1 MLKKYSPLI
10 MSSLLGIGLLAL
22 PGVSASAATIPVI
35 QQIVPGEMN
44 AGTGLKQ
51 DVAQKKGQK
60 GANNKRADRRWNRK
74 RDGNR
79 CRTRNGNCRHFY
91 NGYYYASPWWLIS
104 VPLIIGGS
112 LALGDG
118 DWSDDHYSWCQDR
131 YRSYNRRHNTW
142 VSRGGRVYQCRSP
155 Y

>member
-22 PGVSASAATIPVI
+22 PSVSASAATIPVI

-51 DVAQKKGQK
+51 DVKQRRGKGKAAQHW
-60 GANNKRADRRWNRK
+60 DRK
-74 RDGNR
+74 RHGNR
-79 CRTRNGNCRHFY
+79 CRTRYGGCRHYY
-91 NGYYYASPWWLIS
+91 NGYYYSTPWWVIS
-104 VPLIIGGS
+104 VPLVLGGAI
-112 LALGDG
+112 ALGDG
-118 DWSDDHYSWCQDR
+118 GWGDDHISWCEAR
-131 YRSYNRRHNTW
+131 YRSYNRRNNTW
-142 VSRGGRVYQCRSP
+142 VSYGGNVYQCNSP